1 MRNILKFGIISFAFS
16 FGLVLA
22 TADTANAQNRREAR
36 REYRDEVRG
45 ARREYKGEVRESRRD
60 YRDDVRSG
68 QNRRDARREYRGEV
82 RSSRRDYRDD
92 VRESRRDYRNDV
104 RGYRNGRGL
113 RRGWTIGR
121 GNAWGR
127 PDNRT
132 RTSTRYY
139 YRNGRLYR
147 RY

>member
-16 FGLVLA
+16 FGLIL
-22 TADTANAQNRREAR
+22 TAPDTANAQNRREAR
-36 REYRDEVRG
+36 REYRGEVRD
-45 ARREYKGEVRESRRD
+45 ARREYRGEVRDSRRD
-60 YRDDVRSG
+60 YRNDVRSG

-82 RSSRRDYRDD
+82 RGSRRDYRDD
-92 VRESRRDYRNDV
+92 VRESRRDYRDDV
-104 RGYRNGRGL
+104 RGNRNNRGV

-127 PDNRT
+127 RANQN
-132 RTSTRYY
+132 SARYY
-139 YRNGRLYR
+139 YRNGRLIR

>member
-36 REYRDEVRG
+36 REYRDDVRG
-45 ARREYKGEVRESRRD
+45 SRRD
-60 YRDDVRSG
+60 YRDDI
-68 QNRRDARREYRGEV
+68 
-82 RSSRRDYRDD
+82 
-92 VRESRRDYRNDV
+92 RESRRNRSS
-104 RGYRNGRGL
+104 RGL

-127 PDNRT
+127 RDNRN
-132 RTSTRYY
+132 STRYY